1 MSRSFSQMPTLGE
14 FILHARRRYGFIH
27 RRVGFD
33 LRGPRG
39 ATRIDYLWRDNPRA
53 FAPLPDYRD
62 DQRLTDNQVR
72 SLCAQLGIPVEDFG
86 LPEEGP

>member
-1 MSRSFSQMPTLGE
+1 MPTLGE

-39 ATRIDYLWRDNPRA
+39 GTRIDYLWRDNPRA

-62 DQRLTDNQVR
+62 DQRLTENQVR
-72 SLCAQLGIPVEDFG
+72 SLCAQLGIPAEDFG